1 MSKGGRGPRAAL
13 LATLGLAAAGI
24 AATAVLGSEDDGD
37 GPAVRSGGR
46 TVAVTRQTLVER
58 ETVQGTL
65 GYAGT
70 RTVLNRLAGSS
81 ADDSASD
88 DTPSKNSGS
97 TPDDSPSAGSGTV
110 TALRR
115 PGSVVRRGGVV
126 YRLDG
131 EPVVLMYGSI
141 PTYRDLETGVAEGRD
156 VRQLEENLTSLG
168 FDPGA
173 VDDSFTSTTASAVAD
188 WQESAGLPETGSV
201 ELGRVVFLPGPR
213 RIGEHGPRRGA
224 CSPPARRCSTPARPG
239 GS

>member
-81 ADDSASD
+81 AT
-88 DTPSKNSGS
+88 TPPPT
-97 TPDDSPSAGSGTV
+97 TPPPRTPAPRPT
-110 TALRR
+110 TRR
-115 PGSVVRRGGVV
+115 P
-126 YRLDG
+126 
-131 EPVVLMYGSI
+131 P
-141 PTYRDLETGVAEGRD
+141 A
-156 VRQLEENLTSLG
+156 
-168 FDPGA
+168 
-173 VDDSFTSTTASAVAD
+173 
-188 WQESAGLPETGSV
+188 
-201 ELGRVVFLPGPR
+201 
-213 RIGEHGPRRGA
+213 
-224 CSPPARRCSTPARPG
+224 PARS
-239 GS
+239 